1 MITLNINKDSND
13 IILKANICKNE
24 VLSKYMDFNY
34 FTELCK
40 SGCPHYN
47 LNYTCPPNSPKFDD
61 YTKNFKYS
69 LVIALYINLDE
80 DKTIDTLHS
89 YLRKVLS
96 DILIPLEK
104 KFNGL
109 LTDGGRCKYCKKC
122 TYINNLPCRYP
133 EKIRFSMEAMGIDL
147 NKVCKDILDH
157 SIVWDEGSE
166 NKYCTVIGSI
176 NFNED
181 INENEFKKAILKLL

>member
-1 MITLNINKDSND
+1 MIILNINKDNND

-24 VLSKYMDFNY
+24 ILSKYMDFDY

-40 SGCPHYN
+40 NGCPHYN
-47 LNYTCPPNSPKFDD
+47 LSYTCPPNSPRFDD
-61 YTKNFKYS
+61 YTKDFKYS
-69 LVIALYINLDE
+69 LVIAMYINLDE
-80 DKTIDTLHS
+80 EKTIDNFHS

-104 KFNGL
+104 EFNGL
-109 LTDGGRCKYCKKC
+109 LTDGGRCKYCEKC
-122 TYINNLPCRYP
+122 TYTDNLPCRYP
-133 EKIRFSMEAMGIDL
+133 QKIRFSMEAMGIDL
-147 NKVCKDILDH
+147 NKVCKDILNH
-157 SIVWDEGSE
+157 SIMWDEGSE